1 MNNELEK
8 ALKFFGLDRDFT
20 RDDWHDTYRLLGKK
34 IHPDVNNET
43 EEYMKLVNSYKAILE
58 SYELQNRLAIR
69 KRLDDKISEFGKK
82 LQDDKKKYNYSS
94 ITSLVNKYLA
104 LLKEIEGFK
113 KLEELKKSYLEE
125 LNSILLNIKKKEEFN
140 FNHKKE
146 NYKKYFIYK
155 FTKFCNSHNLEE
167 CLEANKILGLVL
179 ELILKAK
186 ANNIDDLIRQI
197 GNISFNDIKH
207 DQEILNGLNVNYEV
221 YINKNHGHYVL
232 VEKIDDEK
240 VYYRRYLNDNLVSMN
255 YLKFKQDFLALR
267 SFVEESEYVGN
278 HDVYMIGNGLRR
290 KDLPLSRYLYYHQRS
305 GLMLVYKEDDKDE
318 KFSFYSGNVSHGLE
332 DIGYHFEIDF
342 DSRRTDPEQ
351 GAFKNRDFLY
361 ESIMKEIITK
371 NSNLETEET
380 KGKK

>member
-1 MNNELEK
+1 MNNELEE
-8 ALKFFGLDRDFT
+8 ALKFFGLDKDFT
-20 RDDWHDTYRLLGKK
+20 RDDWSDTYRLLGKK
-34 IHPDVNNET
+34 NHPDVNHET
-43 EEYMKLVNSYKAILE
+43 EEYMKLINNYKAILK
-58 SYELQNRLAIR
+58 SYELQNRLAI
-69 KRLDDKISEFGKK
+69 KQRLDDKKDKFAKK

-104 LLKEIEGFK
+104 LLKEVEGFK
-113 KLEELKKSYLEE
+113 KLEELKKSYSEE

-140 FNHKKE
+140 FNHKKD
-146 NYKKYFIYK
+146 NYTKYFASK
-155 FTKFCNSHNLEE
+155 FYQFAASHKTTEIA
-167 CLEANKILGLVL
+167 EANKILGLVL
-179 ELILKAK
+179 DLILKSTAD
-186 ANNIDDLIRQI
+186 NIDDLIRQI
-197 GNISFNDIKH
+197 GNISFEDIIH

-232 VEKIDDEK
+232 VEKIDDKK

-267 SFVEESEYVGN
+267 SFAEESEYVGN
-278 HDVYMIGNGLRR
+278 HDVYMIGNGLYR
-290 KDLPLSRYLYYHQRS
+290 KDLPLSRYLYYHPRS
-305 GLMLVYKEDDKDE
+305 GLMLVYKEDDRDE

-342 DSRRTDPEQ
+342 NSRRTDPEQ

-361 ESIMKEIITK
+361 ESIMKYLITK
-371 NSNLETEET
+371 NSNLEREEI

>member
-8 ALKFFGLDRDFT
+8 ALNFFGLDRDFT

-34 IHPDVNNET
+34 IHPDVNNAT
-43 EEYMKLVNSYKAILE
+43 EEYMNLVNSYKAILE
-58 SYELQNRLAIR
+58 SYELQNRLAISQ
-69 KRLDDKISEFGKK
+69 RLDDKISEFEKK

-113 KLEELKKSYLEE
+113 KLEELKKSYSVE

-140 FNHKKE
+140 LNHKKD
-146 NYKKYFIYK
+146 NYTKYFASK
-155 FTKFCNSHNLEE
+155 FYQFAASHKTTEIA
-167 CLEANKILGLVL
+167 EANKILGLVL

-207 DQEILNGLNVNYEV
+207 DQEILNGLNVNYEI
-221 YINKNHGHYVL
+221 YINKNYGNYVF
-232 VEKIDDEK
+232 VDKIDDKK

-278 HDVYMIGNGLRR
+278 HDVYMVGHGLCR
-290 KDLPLSRYLYYHQRS
+290 KDLPLSRYLYYHPRS
-305 GLMLVYKEDDKDE
+305 GLMLVYKEDDRDE
-318 KFSFYSGNVSHGLE
+318 KFSFYSGNVSYGLE
-332 DIGYHFEIDF
+332 EIAYHFEVDLN
-342 DSRRTDPEQ
+342 SRRSDPEH

-361 ESIMKEIITK
+361 ESIMKEIIIK
-371 NSNLETEET
+371 NSDFETEET